1 MAKALRKT
9 LPKDLAEQ
17 INAAAASGDYTA
29 VHTALAQC
37 SLDARGGYGKGTAL
51 HLSECTPEL
60 AQWLVAR
67 GVDVNARDTWGYTA
81 LHESA
86 RARCHRRLSAEAVL
100 ALGGDVHAT
109 ASGGQTPLHSAAD
122 GKHLHA
128 VEVLLRHGARADAR
142 TTGGLT
148 PLEYAL
154 QRMSNIDLVA
164 MVPVAEALLRAGD
177 TVSPKAQDFVH
188 KAAVRFDFHRPA
200 FNADA
205 VEETAAACL
214 ALCTLFAVTPPTPRR
229 VHDGVSPIV
238 AQAATWQAQ
247 HAELWD
253 LLVPSMGAC
262 ATVQGEVIR
271 IAGRVSDELYR
282 NGGGNWD
289 ADHRA
294 MLKAL
299 AAHLA
304 SQVALDTPD
313 LNDLKEAIGRLPR
326 EEEATRTLARL
337 AVAWVARNPQP
348 VPLPPPG
355 YRR

>member
-1 MAKALRKT
+1 MAKSLRKT
-9 LPKDLAEQ
+9 LPKDLPEQ
-17 INAAAASGDYTA
+17 IRAAADTGDYTA

-37 SLDARGGYGKGTAL
+37 SLDARGGYGKGTPLMMA
-51 HLSECTPEL
+51 ECTPEL

-67 GVDVNARDTWGYTA
+67 GVDVNAADTWGYTA

-86 RARCHRRLSAEAVL
+86 RSRAHRRLSVDAIL
-100 ALGGDVHAT
+100 ALGADVQA
-109 ASGGQTPLHSAAD
+109 AAKGGQTPLHSAAD

-128 VEVLLRHGARADAR
+128 VEVLLRHDAR
-142 TTGGLT
+142 VEALTTDGLT

-154 QRMSNIDLVA
+154 QRMSNINLVD
-164 MVPVAEALLRAGD
+164 MLPVAQALLQAGAEA
-177 TVSPKAQDFVH
+177 SPKAGDFVH

-200 FNADA
+200 FAADR
-205 VEETAAACL
+205 VEETTAACL
-214 ALCTLFAVTPPTPRR
+214 ALCALFEVTPPAPRR

-238 AQAATWQAQ
+238 AQATTWQKQ

-271 IAGRVSDELYR
+271 IAGRISDEVYR
-282 NGGGNWD
+282 NGGINWD

-299 AAHLA
+299 MAHLA
-304 SQVALDTPD
+304 SAVPLDAAD
-313 LNDLKEAIGRLPR
+313 LRELSEAIGRLPADETASR
-326 EEEATRTLARL
+326 PLARL
-337 AVAWVARNPQP
+337 AVEWVARNPA
-348 VPLPPPG
+348 PLALAPPS